1 MMCYLLNHLP
11 HFHFLFFET
20 NQAPYIFS
28 LDLYIL
34 SYNSNK
40 QLTTGSLTLKE
51 NLVTYLNQYRMVTD
65 AINIKDAYYINIG
78 FNFDITVVSGYS
90 NKDVITNCINVF
102 AGKNHFVCEERLDY
116 NIPRDQL
123 LKGLHPNYN
132 PDRFILGFPSLQS
145 KTKVVL
151 IFKLFRIWSQIVM
164 VHQIGKLAEKEQA
177 NKNSG

>member
-1 MMCYLLNHLP
+1 MKNAKNTIVLIPFIADKRLMAAMSCCESQLTENERNSNCQGPLKI
-11 HFHFLFFET
+11 FHFCEE
-20 NQAPYIFS
+20 
-28 LDLYIL
+28 DLG
-34 SYNSNK
+34 K
-40 QLTTGSLTLKE
+40 
-51 NLVTYLNQYRMVTD
+51 
-65 AINIKDAYYINIG
+65 
-78 FNFDITVVSGYS
+78 FNFLDCNDI
-90 NKDVITNCINVF
+90 ITNCINVF
-102 AGKNHFVCEERLDY
+102 AGKNHCVCEERLEY